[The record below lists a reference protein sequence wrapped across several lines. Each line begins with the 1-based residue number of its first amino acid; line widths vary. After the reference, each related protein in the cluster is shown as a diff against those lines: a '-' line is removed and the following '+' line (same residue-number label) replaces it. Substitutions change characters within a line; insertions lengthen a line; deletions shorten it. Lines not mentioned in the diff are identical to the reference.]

1 MDIVDLKPLI
11 GRTPKL
17 AQAKL
22 KVQVGTVPS
31 KRGARKE
38 ETMKTSMLI
47 KIVAA
52 LAIGAAFPLGAIA
65 AQPAKTTTEQGVIQK
80 VKAEKVKSP
89 RKHNFVAPWM
99 ES

>member
-1 MDIVDLKPLI
+1 M
-11 GRTPKL
+11 RKL

-22 KVQVGTVPS
+22 KVQAGHVPS
-31 KRGARKE
+31 KREAGKKD
-38 ETMKTSMLI
+38 TMKTSMLM

-65 AQPAKTTTEQGVIQK
+65 AQPAKTMTQRGVIEK
-80 VKAEKVKSP
+80 VGAPTVKAPKKE
-89 RKHNFVAPWM
+89 FVHGWM